1 MTLPLHNQRFGLA
14 FVGVL
19 LQCLDGEQKPLP
31 GVFASGFVRKEP
43 EGHFLYTCWHVV
55 TGFDPND
62 VRVGFELPNRRYL
75 QVSLQASDQSH
86 SGIDRIGGNQTFVL
100 PLYEAVGHSWRPL
113 WYQDDAHVPH
123 PDLNAIGLYV
133 PFWFDAVK
141 LRLPDNMVVSD
152 VQLIDEERI
161 FRGNM
166 PLITQGDKCI
176 VVGYPYGYSAFGP
189 GQPTPVALT
198 RFVASDRIG
207 GRIQQF
213 LLDGI
218 AAPGMSGGPVY
229 IERDENLLL
238 LGIYTGSIYPH
249 ADRSQRD
256 RVTDLGTVS
265 NLSILLWN
273 HLKMVQTPSK
283 PHVPSGA

>member
-1 MTLPLHNQRFGLA
+1 MTLPLHNQRFDLSL
-14 FVGVL
+14 VGVL
-19 LQCLDGEQKPLP
+19 LQCLDSEQKPLP
-31 GVFASGFVRKEP
+31 GVFASGFVRKES

-62 VRVGFELPNRRYL
+62 VRVGFELPKRQYL

-86 SGIDRIGGNQTFVL
+86 PGVERIGGIQTFVL
-100 PLYEAVGHSWRPL
+100 PLYEVIEDSRRPL
-113 WYQDDAHVPH
+113 WHQDDAHIFH

-133 PFWFDAVK
+133 PFWHDVVK
-141 LRLPDNMVVSD
+141 LRLPDDMVVSD
-152 VQLIDEERI
+152 DQLIDEERI
-161 FRGNM
+161 FRGNT
-166 PLITQGDKCI
+166 PIITPGDKCI

-198 RFVASDRIG
+198 RFIASNRIG

-238 LGIYTGSIYPH
+238 LGIYTGSIYPD
-249 ADRSQRD
+249 AGRSQRD
-256 RVTDLGTVS
+256 RATDLGTVS
-265 NLSILLWN
+265 NLSLLLWN
-273 HLKMVQTPSK
+273 RLKLVKTPSK
-283 PHVPSGA
+283 PHTRGA